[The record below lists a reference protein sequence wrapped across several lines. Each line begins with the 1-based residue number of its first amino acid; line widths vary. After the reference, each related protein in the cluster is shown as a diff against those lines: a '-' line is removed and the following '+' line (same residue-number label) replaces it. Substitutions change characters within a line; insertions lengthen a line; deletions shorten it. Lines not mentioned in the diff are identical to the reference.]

1 DDAIIHRTD
10 GEVLRALAHHGS
22 IPMSPPIGSPAG
34 LPIHGSITGR
44 AVLERRTIHVHAAAA
59 LSQTRCPLGRGN
71 QKLTGQ
77 RTTLAAPLLRE
88 GVPIGTILIRRL
100 DVRPFTDKQIEMLET
115 FADQAVIAIE
125 NTRLFQELQARTQQ
139 LARSVEELKALG
151 EVGQVVSSSLDLPEV
166 LSTVVTHADQF
177 SGSDGGV

>member
-44 AVLERRTIHVHAAAA
+44 AVLERRTIHVHDAAA
-59 LSQTRCPLGRGN
+59 LSQTQFPVGRGN

-100 DVRPFTDKQIEMLET
+100 DVRPFTDQQIEMLET

-125 NTRLFQELQARTQQ
+125 NTRLFGERKDRNRELSESLEQQ
-139 LARSVEELKALG
+139 TATA
-151 EVGQVVSSSLDLPEV
+151 EV
-166 LSTVVTHADQF
+166 LKVISRSA
-177 SGSDGGV
+177 